1 MIRYAVIG
9 TSAIT
14 EKFTA
19 AAERTGAFS
28 LSAVC
33 SRDRERGLAFG
44 RPRGCTTVYENV
56 EALCRDDSIEAV
68 YIASPNLFHEPQT
81 RRCLES
87 GKHVLCEKPIATT
100 CAGYTA
106 LAELARQ
113 KGLVYAEA
121 IMPLYAAGRSAVKEA
136 LSEVG
141 DITLARIDFCQR
153 SSRLDAFLAG
163 QHVNIFDMS
172 LAAGTLMD
180 LGVYCVYAALDLLGE
195 PEEVVSA
202 VASLLPNG
210 ADGAG
215 CALLRYPHFPAVLTY
230 GKTGASAVGS
240 EIVGERGT
248 LRLASVSQYAG
259 VTLVKGNETIPVV
272 GTPDRIVLMS
282 GEAQAFADRIR
293 GRRASVD
300 AAESERLCMAVHRT
314 MDRIRALAGLSYPL
328 PPR

>member
-19 AAERTGAFS
+19 AAEMTGLFT

-33 SRDRERGLAFG
+33 SRDRERGLTFG

-56 EALCRDDSIEAV
+56 DSLCLDDRIEAV

-87 GKHVLCEKPIATT
+87 GKHVLCEKPIATFYE
-100 CAGYTA
+100 GYAA
-106 LAELARQ
+106 LASLAKQ

-121 IMPLYAAGRSAVKEA
+121 IMPLYAEGRSAVKDA
-136 LSEVG
+136 LKEVG

-153 SSRLDAFLAG
+153 SSRLDAFLRG
-163 QHVNIFDMS
+163 EHVNIFDMS

-180 LGVYCVYAALDLLGE
+180 LGIYCVYAAHDLLGT
-195 PEEVVSA
+195 PEEIVSA
-202 VASLLPNG
+202 TASLLSNG

-215 CALLRYPHFPAVLTY
+215 CAILRYAKFPAVLTY
-230 GKTGASAVGS
+230 GKTGASAIGS

-259 VTLVKGNETIPVV
+259 VTLVKGGETVPII
-272 GTPDRIVLMS
+272 GTPDRIALMS
-282 GEAQAFADRIR
+282 GEAKAFADRIR
-293 GRRASVD
+293 GRRTAVD
-300 AAESERLCMAVHRT
+300 AAESEALCAAVHRT
-314 MDRIRALAGLSYPL
+314 MDRIRTLAGLSYPL